1 MANLYKMFLK
11 QILFSKKSIASLVLA
26 LIIPLFD
33 PYYNLNLIDH
43 IILSL
48 KIHFGLIILITLIL
62 YLIEKNL
69 K

>member
-1 MANLYKMFLK
+1 MFLK

-33 PYYNLNLIDH
+33 PYYNLTLIDH

-48 KIHFGLIILITLIL
+48 KIHFGLIILITLVF
-62 YLIEKNL
+62 YLIEKISN
-69 K
+69 KFV